1 MVPIG
6 PMLLL
11 VLIGSSLVLVHV
23 FYGSYRF
30 LLVLVR
36 YFTFWFLL
44 FVMVPIGP
52 MLLLVLIGSSLV
64 LVHVFCDSYLYLS
77 VLAAL
82 SQT

>member
-36 YFTFWFLL
+36 YLMYFVILICTCQCLL
-44 FVMVPIGP
+44 HFHRLSGGV
-52 MLLLVLIGSSLV
+52 SLGKA
-64 LVHVFCDSYLYLS
+64 S
-77 VLAAL
+77 
-82 SQT
+82 